1 MRWCDRGEVREERE
15 EAWEGEAQKRE
26 RERERERKKLIKN
39 DSMLLQC
46 GLKNESAL

>member
-1 MRWCDRGEVREERE
+1 MREERE

-46 GLKNESAL
+46 GLKNESTL

>member
-26 RERERERKKLIKN
+26 RKKLIKN
-39 DSMLLQC
+39 DSMLPQC